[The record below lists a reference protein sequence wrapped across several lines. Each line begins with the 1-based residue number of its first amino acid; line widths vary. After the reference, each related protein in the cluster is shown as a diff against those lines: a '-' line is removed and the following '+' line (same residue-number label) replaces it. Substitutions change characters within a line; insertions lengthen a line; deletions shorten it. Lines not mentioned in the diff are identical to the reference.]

1 MAMYCG
7 CIDDFTPND
16 KAKEQMKK
24 LGINS
29 LTEILN
35 AEKENNFYHYRIF
48 LPVTEKIVPLV
59 SVPYWSGTKDFF
71 GYRQEF
77 QWDLPEKEKELTPDD
92 IACAIAALLSPY
104 IKESPREIEEK
115 MQYVEMD

>member
-1 MAMYCG
+1 MAMYYG

-24 LGINS
+24 LGVES

-35 AEKENNFYHYRIF
+35 AEKENNFYRYRIY
-48 LPVTEKIVPLV
+48 LQDVEKIVPIV
-59 SVPYWSGTKDFF
+59 SVPYWGGTKDFF
-71 GYRQEF
+71 GYRQKF
-77 QWDLPEKEKELTPDD
+77 QWDMSEREKELMLDD
-92 IACAIAALLSPY
+92 IVRAIAALLSPY

>member
-7 CIDDFTPND
+7 CIDDFTLND

-24 LGINS
+24 LGVES

-35 AEKENNFYHYRIF
+35 AEKENNFYRYRIF
-48 LPVTEKIVPLV
+48 LPFTEKIVPLV

-71 GYRQEF
+71 GYRQKF
-77 QWDLPEKEKELTPDD
+77 QWDMSEKEKDLTPDD
-92 IACAIAALLSPY
+92 IACAALLSPY
-104 IKESPREIEEK
+104 IEESLQEIEEK

>member
-1 MAMYCG
+1 MAMYYG

-24 LGINS
+24 LGVES

-35 AEKENNFYHYRIF
+35 AEKENNFYRYRIY
-48 LPVTEKIVPLV
+48 LQDVEKIVPIV
-59 SVPYWSGTKDFF
+59 SVPYWGGTKNFF
-71 GYRQEF
+71 GYRQKF
-77 QWDLPEKEKELTPDD
+77 QWDMPEREKELTPDD
-92 IACAIAALLSPY
+92 VVRAIAALLLPY
-104 IKESPREIEEK
+104 TEESFQEIEEK